1 MVGAQLKICK
11 EGTHFSTLASGAPI
25 TLSLEKY
32 QLVPEEI
39 SQLTKMAK
47 WVKKNRTM
55 IFFYDRGPE
64 KSGLTK
70 IS

>member
-1 MVGAQLKICK
+1 MVGTQLKICK
-11 EGTHFSTLASGAPI
+11 EGTHLSALASGASI

-39 SQLTKMAK
+39 SQLTQMAK

-55 IFFYDRGPE
+55 IFVYD
-64 KSGLTK
+64 
-70 IS
+70 